1 MLATT
6 GHWPLAH
13 HLEYFESM
21 VLFYSDCPDSFSS
34 AMIVSQ
40 ECSEAAAGIELLKRR
55 QVELDFG
62 NEKGQ
67 LLPV

>member
-1 MLATT
+1 
-6 GHWPLAH
+6 
-13 HLEYFESM
+13 
-21 VLFYSDCPDSFSS
+21 
-34 AMIVSQ
+34 MIVSQ